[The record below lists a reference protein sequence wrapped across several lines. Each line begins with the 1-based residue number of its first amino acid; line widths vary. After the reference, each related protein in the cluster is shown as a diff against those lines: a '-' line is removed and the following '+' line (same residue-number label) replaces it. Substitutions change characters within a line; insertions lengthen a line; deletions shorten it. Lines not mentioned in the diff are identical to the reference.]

1 MDLFLV
7 IWWEWNRMET
17 QNSTAITLRAS
28 DIKYKKRCEIC
39 LGRICLRNSER
50 QLSSHLKIIQIRGQS
65 TWLNTASA
73 SDPLESLPD
82 TVNIL
87 EGLKILELG
96 VVEMSN
102 ITRDIARVYSDI
114 AYISIKV
121 QPYCVLY
128 ICYKKLRATF
138 KFITIWY
145 VELSEMW
152 VKLCLQPRL
161 IWGDNGRV
169 PELQEAT
176 EDCLNPA

>member
-1 MDLFLV
+1 M
-7 IWWEWNRMET
+7 
-17 QNSTAITLRAS
+17 
-28 DIKYKKRCEIC
+28 
-39 LGRICLRNSER
+39 
-50 QLSSHLKIIQIRGQS
+50 
-65 TWLNTASA
+65 
-73 SDPLESLPD
+73 
-82 TVNIL
+82 

-102 ITRDIARVYSDI
+102 ITCDIARVYSDI
-114 AYISIKV
+114 AYISIEV

-128 ICYKKLRATF
+128 ICYKKLRAMF

-152 VKLCLQPRL
+152 VKLCLQPHL